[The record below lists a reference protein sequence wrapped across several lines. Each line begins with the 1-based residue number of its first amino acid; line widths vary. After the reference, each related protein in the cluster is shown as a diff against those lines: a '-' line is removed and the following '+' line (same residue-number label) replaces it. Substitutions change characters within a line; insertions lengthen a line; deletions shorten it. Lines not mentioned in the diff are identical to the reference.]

1 MSCRVIELSSCR
13 AVGRQAHV
21 AAASDHV
28 ISIARHSHLPR
39 STQGCRTGAQNDAR
53 PLSSGSVSLAHT
65 INDIQPPN
73 GAQHAARRSSNERTG
88 HPAARPPTPADV
100 GWRRDSV
107 DLDAGVPESRTF
119 SGSWCARCSARATGF
134 TTLELRDGQFG
145 PSCPRLPRAV
155 APSHRSSGCGQVR
168 LRSAVASVLAA
179 FEMPLWRRPTR
190 LVPIHPDIVDN
201 DVDIV

>member
-1 MSCRVIELSSCR
+1 MFCKRDVQRVMVRSLLCSS
-13 AVGRQAHV
+13 
-21 AAASDHV
+21 D
-28 ISIARHSHLPR
+28 
-39 STQGCRTGAQNDAR
+39 
-53 PLSSGSVSLAHT
+53 
-65 INDIQPPN
+65 
-73 GAQHAARRSSNERTG
+73 
-88 HPAARPPTPADV
+88 
-100 GWRRDSV
+100 
-107 DLDAGVPESRTF
+107 
-119 SGSWCARCSARATGF
+119 GF
-134 TTLELRDGQFG
+134 YDLELRDGQSG